1 MADDVDVG
9 IGYRPQH
16 AFCILLER
24 SRTVTKRMDACNAQ
38 VELLHVRFIQVEP
51 SFRIEDVDFRPQ
63 QQLNPI
69 HTSGHDMQVTE
80 INQVTSTRDAG
91 RMLGDAQ
98 QFQSLVGRGLR
109 HLLQACAIS
118 CSVLKACPL
127 ANVCVCTSNAIFIF
141 IS

>member
-1 MADDVDVG
+1 M
-9 IGYRPQH
+9 RR
-16 AFCILLER
+16 R
-24 SRTVTKRMDACNAQ
+24 SRTVTKRMDAGNAQ
-38 VELLHVRFIQVEP
+38 IEFLQVCLVQVES

-98 QFQSLVGRGLR
+98 QC
-109 HLLQACAIS
+109 HLLQRAEGMPAGQRMR
-118 CSVLKACPL
+118 VY
-127 ANVCVCTSNAIFIF
+127 V
-141 IS
+141 

>member
-1 MADDVDVG
+1 M
-9 IGYRPQH
+9 R
-16 AFCILLER
+16 R
-24 SRTVTKRMDACNAQ
+24 SS
-38 VELLHVRFIQVEP
+38 FQVEP

-98 QFQSLVGRGLR
+98 QFQSLVGSCLC
-109 HLLQACAIS
+109 HLLQRAEGMPAGQRMR
-118 CSVLKACPL
+118 VY
-127 ANVCVCTSNAIFIF
+127 V
-141 IS
+141 